1 MNNFIY
7 RVFHKTVLF
16 IKHYIP
22 RLIVICEKDLQKKKI
37 LRKKIHFL
45 KHLVFM
51 NREQLNKMLE
61 KKLATVI
68 NRKVDLDKEKVEKIV
83 KTNR

>member
-1 MNNFIY
+1 
-7 RVFHKTVLF
+7 
-16 IKHYIP
+16 
-22 RLIVICEKDLQKKKI
+22 
-37 LRKKIHFL
+37 
-45 KHLVFM
+45 M